1 VRCVWGRNHDQGG
14 FVETAMAAISVVVVI
29 SFALM
34 AIAVMAQG
42 PWDTADATFYGDM
55 SGNATMGEF
64 SCLSSPFF
72 YCSFVVRERADGV
85 CFGAGGTCG
94 YDNLFEHGYGLAN
107 GALSTVLFNDGEMC
121 GACFELK
128 CVAGPDRCKEGSSTI
143 LTATSFCPPAPV
155 SLCNPPQKHFDLSMR
170 MYMNIAKA
178 NNSGSIPVQFRRV
191 PCVREGGIGFEFRG
205 NPFWISVLVYNVAG
219 SGDVQKL
226 SVRGSNTT
234 WVPMTRSWGQ
244 RWQLSFKPEMVGQ
257 SLSFQ
262 VTTGDGKMVES
273 VDVAP
278 ADWQFGQRYTGGQF

>member
-1 VRCVWGRNHDQGG
+1 M
-14 FVETAMAAISVVVVI
+14 AMTVISVVVVMT
-29 SFALM
+29 FALM
-34 AIAVMAQG
+34 AMAVMTQG

-55 SGNATMGEF
+55 SGNATMG
-64 SCLSSPFF
+64 
-72 YCSFVVRERADGV
+72 
-85 CFGAGGTCG
+85 GTCG
-94 YDNLFEHGYGLAN
+94 YGNLFEHGYGLAN
-107 GALSTVLFNDGEMC
+107 TALSTVLFNDGEMC

-128 CVAGPDRCKEGSSTI
+128 CVAGPDRCKEGSTI
-143 LTATSFCPPAPV
+143 VTATSFCPPAPV
-155 SLCNPPQKHFDLSMR
+155 SLCNPPQKHFDLSMA

-191 PCVREGGIGFEFRG
+191 PCVREGDIGFEFRG

-219 SGDVQKL
+219 SGDVANL

-244 RWQLSFKPEMVGQ
+244 RWQLSFRPEMVGQ

-262 VTTGDGKMVES
+262 VTTGDNNTVES

-278 ADWQFGQRYTGGQF
+278 ANWQFGQRYTGGQF

>member
-1 VRCVWGRNHDQGG
+1 M
-14 FVETAMAAISVVVVI
+14 AMAAISMVVVM

-55 SGNATMGEF
+55 SGNATMG
-64 SCLSSPFF
+64 
-72 YCSFVVRERADGV
+72 D
-85 CFGAGGTCG
+85 
-94 YDNLFEHGYGLAN
+94 
-107 GALSTVLFNDGEMC
+107 TVLFNDGEMC

-244 RWQLSFKPEMVGQ
+244 RWQLSFRPEMVGQ